1 MHFFHP
7 PWREKTF
14 VFGRLVAGEIIS
26 PFYSIWKIETIREMK
41 YFIILLLKYIYIY
54 VYIENVILSASS
66 STHRKICFF
75 LSEKSYWLKR
85 EEKDGWDES
94 VPANKKMPC
103 WKCHTLSSVTS
114 RYNSF
119 LLVFMLLLCR
129 QNIGWETKIQK
140 ANPELFINNVNVNH
154 LPHISGNILYNL
166 FAWYTL

>member
-1 MHFFHP
+1 MTWKNFCFWPPRCWRNNFALLFYMKNRNNKRNEIFHN
-7 PWREKTF
+7 
-14 VFGRLVAGEIIS
+14 
-26 PFYSIWKIETIREMK
+26 
-41 YFIILLLKYIYIY
+41 FI
-54 VYIENVILSASS
+54 YIENVILSASS

-75 LSEKSYWLKR
+75 LSEKSYWLRR